1 MKRTILKFADLI
13 NLYPLFNG
21 FTKNTATVFMLHSI
35 VPVDLGHGD
44 ITTDILEKYFDYLK
58 RHKYTVLSL
67 SEYVKIIIEKGDTHK
82 CVVFTVDDGYRDFY
96 LHAFKVFKKYNY
108 PATIF
113 VTSDFVDKRLF
124 LWWDTLAY
132 TFENTK
138 LSEIDLTDLGLG
150 ILSLADSQQ
159 RSAVSLAVIRYCKK
173 LSNTERLGLINKI
186 IKILNVDISDQPKGK
201 YEPLAWSEIEE
212 MHKNRIEFH
221 PHTKT
226 HPIIASVVREQ
237 KIVEIEEPK
246 QKLESHLGVPADIF
260 CYPNGQANDFDEE
273 TIEILKKSGYIAAV
287 TGVEGFDDTKS
298 SPDLFRLHRYAI
310 PDKMIIF
317 KQFISGLEAFKK
329 RIGI

>member
-13 NLYPLFNG
+13 NLYPFFNG

-35 VPVDLGHGD
+35 VPVDTGHGD
-44 ITTDILEKYFDYLK
+44 ITTGILEKYFAYLK
-58 RHKYTVLSL
+58 RHKYNVLSL
-67 SEYVKIIIEKGDTHK
+67 SEYVKIIKEKGATYK

-96 LHAFKVFKKYNY
+96 LHAYKVFKKYGY

-124 LWWDTLAY
+124 MWWDSLAY

-138 LSEIDLTDLGLG
+138 LSEIELTDLGLG
-150 ILSLADSQQ
+150 KMPLTDPQQ
-159 RSAVSLAVIRYCKK
+159 RSKAALAVTRYCKI
-173 LSNTERLGLINKI
+173 LSNVDRLALINKI
-186 IKILNVDISDQPKGK
+186 IGILNVDITDQPKGK

-226 HPIIASVVREQ
+226 HPIIASVSREQ

-246 QKLESHLGVPADIF
+246 QKLESHLNTPANIF
-260 CYPNGQANDFDEE
+260 CYPNGQADDFDEE
-273 TIEILKKSGYIAAV
+273 TIEILKNSGHIAAV
-287 TGVEGFDDTKS
+287 TGVEGFDDTKA
-298 SPDLFRLHRYAI
+298 SPDLFRLRRYAI
-310 PDKMIIF
+310 PDKIIIF
-317 KQFISGLEAFKK
+317 KQFVSGLEAFKK

>member
-1 MKRTILKFADLI
+1 MKRTILKIADLI
-13 NLYPLFNG
+13 NIYPLFNG

-35 VPVDLGHGD
+35 VPVDTGHGE
-44 ITTDILEKYFDYLK
+44 ITTGILERYFDYLK
-58 RHKYTVLSL
+58 RYKYKVLSL

-96 LHAFKVFKKYNY
+96 FHAYKVFNKYNY

-124 LWWDTLAY
+124 MWWDSLAY
-132 TFENTK
+132 SFEITK
-138 LSEIDLTDLGLG
+138 LNEIELADLGFG
-150 ILSLADSQQ
+150 KMPLADLQQ
-159 RSAVSLAVIRYCKK
+159 RSAAALAVTRYCKK
-173 LSNTERLGLINKI
+173 LSNGERLALISKI

-212 MHKNRIEFH
+212 MQKNRIEFH

-226 HPIIASVVREQ
+226 HPIIASVTSDQ

-246 QKLESHLGVPADIF
+246 QKLESHLGVSADVF
-260 CYPNGQANDFDEE
+260 CYPNGQADDFDEE
-273 TIEILKKSGYIAAV
+273 TIEILKKSGYVAAV
-287 TGVEGFDDTKS
+287 TGVEGFDNTKS